1 MLRTDQAS
9 KLRSLMHQARQS
21 HTIAVTS
28 GKGGVGKSN
37 VALNLAV
44 LLSAA
49 GNRVA
54 LLDADLGLA
63 NLDVLTD
70 AQTRANLAHVVAG
83 QRKLSDV
90 IVDLP
95 YGVQLVPGSSGL
107 ARMADLSEFQRTKLL
122 SELTALEEENDVIVI
137 DTGAGI
143 GKNVTSFAGGADTVL
158 VVTTS
163 EPTSIT
169 DAYAVIKVLTR
180 QKCEARIGLLVN
192 LVGGR
197 NEARATYNRIASV
210 TREFLGVAIYDAG
223 YVLTDPKVP
232 AAVRKRQPYV
242 LAYPRCSASRCMAA
256 LATKLCR
263 GGDLLVRRD
272 SFFRRVANWLG

>member
-1 MLRTDQAS
+1 MQQDQAS
-9 KLRSLMHQARQS
+9 KLRELMHEARRT
-21 HTIAVTS
+21 HTIAVAS

-63 NLDVLTD
+63 NLDVLTG
-70 AQTRANLAHVVAG
+70 AQARANLAHVVAG
-83 QRKLSDV
+83 QRVLTDIV
-90 IVDLP
+90 IDLP
-95 YGVQLVPGSSGL
+95 SGVQLVPGASGL
-107 ARMADLSEFQRTKLL
+107 ARMADLTEFQRTKLVN
-122 SELTALEEENDVIVI
+122 ELGALEEQNDVIVV

-143 GKNVTSFAGGADTVL
+143 GRSVTSFAATADTVL
-158 VVTTS
+158 VVATP

-169 DAYAVIKVLTR
+169 DAYALVKVLSLQR
-180 QKCEARIGLLVN
+180 NEARLSLLVN
-192 LVGGR
+192 FASDR
-197 NEARATYNRIASV
+197 NEARATYNRIATV
-210 TREFLGVAIYDAG
+210 AREFLGVALYDAG
-223 YVLTDPKVP
+223 YVLTDAKVP
-232 AAVRKRQPYV
+232 MAVRKRQPYV

-263 GGDLLVRRD
+263 GGGLLVGKD
-272 SFFRRVANWLG
+272 SFFRRVANWFA